1 MKKIITNKVFIF
13 VNIILLIL
21 FFIYLNINKESYA
34 LEEKFNYLGDYILN
48 PDWVEYMNLSD
59 YEKSKYNVI
68 PDKFIVSS
76 KNEEKTIFKFLVKA
90 NDDYPEYYN
99 LNDLGYSTSPR
110 NQSTLGICWA
120 FAGIA
125 SVESNMLINGLSNI
139 ENPITFSE
147 RQMDYVGVHKNYIQ
161 EGYNPYAIIGR
172 TMPGMG
178 GYTNTAFVL
187 METGLTPVSTE
198 IFGYFDEDK
207 SVRPM
212 NEIFNLDNVEYTVD
226 GYVNLGS
233 LIDSS
238 TKEER
243 DDWVE
248 SVKEHVMNYG
258 AVAITTLGPLRPY
271 AGLCIYEKNNNYM
284 LNVNGNCNPSNINN
298 RHAMAIIGWDDN
310 YEYNYCRL
318 NDETTNDLT
327 NCKNIVSGK
336 GAFILKNSWGTL
348 YPYPYFSYTSNVD
361 GAYGVTKVS
370 EKNWDVNYDFTKS
383 NTTTYEHRNSIIT
396 YDRSN
401 LVEEQLVKISFYTN
415 TKKSVK
421 YDIYFKNN
429 EENYELLDSVIT
441 DKIGLN
447 TIEVDNINLT
457 SNNFSIKIT
466 SDDGY
471 VDLINAYTTYSEET
485 EDEIADTIIKTGT
498 EYQVNFNEF
507 ALYTVTKNIEVGSI
521 IQYKFTDKSGN
532 DISNKIAIQN
542 NVVLNNMV
550 NPIITINN
558 SLPEGRITIETLYN
572 NEVYDIETIQ
582 VGELESL
589 WNSGSGS
596 IADPYLIEN
605 ADDFIKIFTSEE
617 YMMLNY
623 KLINDIDFSLVDDW
637 NVGELSNYK
646 PFKGT
651 FDGNGHI
658 ISSLSCNSNLCP
670 LFYNLEN
677 AKIKNIVITD
687 FDFDVEEYGWGNI
700 IGVNAYNSEFENIV
714 ITRSVEINGK
724 GTFMGGIL
732 AGAYNSK
739 ISKVANYANVNSE
752 YSYENGRTS
761 GIVNEAYATEIDKC
775 YNYGNI
781 ISLNSIS
788 AGITSYLGNYA
799 QSDTV
804 GKISNTYNLGNI
816 ESNNYGGGIVGNGDS
831 TIIDN
836 CYNIFAKE
844 NENIGN
850 IVGNAHGMVI
860 QNSYYKENTGNSI
873 YQNNESTLI
882 NVMERTAEQLKEQN
896 SYTNFDFENTW
907 AIDSEYPYLKEF
919 NYIHINDLIVDEE
932 IELGLGESIKLEI
945 EYNPQ
950 DATNKKIEYT
960 LSNDNVVSIDDE
972 FNITAIG
979 GGEVT
984 LTLYTLDGSNTT
996 KEIKI
1001 NVGVKK
1007 INLDDFEVI
1016 DDTYVKT
1023 GLKLNKI
1030 NFANSI
1036 TANETYKIKV
1046 TGTGTGSYVGTGNKI
1061 EIYNNDELEKTYT
1074 IFVLGDLTGTGTVNV
1089 SDVAKLYQHVKKII
1103 TMEDEFLLAADVVN
1117 DGSLRVND
1125 VAKLYQY
1132 IKKTI
1137 TSLEE

>member
-1 MKKIITNKVFIF
+1 MKKIITNKIFIF

-48 PDWVEYMNLSD
+48 PDWVEYTNLSD
-59 YEKSKYNVI
+59 DEKSKIDVI
-68 PDKFIVSS
+68 PEKFIVSN
-76 KNEEKTIFKFLVKA
+76 KKEEKTKFRFLVRS

-99 LNDLGYSTSPR
+99 LNDLGYSTRPR
-110 NQSTLGICWA
+110 NQYGLGICWA

-125 SVESNMLINGLSNI
+125 SVESNMLINGLTNI
-139 ENPITFSE
+139 EDPITFSE

-161 EGYNPYAIIGR
+161 EGYNPYAIAGR

-178 GYTNTAFVL
+178 GYTNTAFKL
-187 METGLTPVSTE
+187 LETGMSPVSME
-198 IFGYFDEDK
+198 IFGYFNEDK

-212 NEIFNLDNVEYTVD
+212 NEIFNLDNIEYTVD

-243 DDWVE
+243 DNWVE
-248 SVKEHVMNYG
+248 SVKKHVMNHG
-258 AVAITTLGPLRPY
+258 AVAITTLGPLRTY
-271 AGLCIYEKNNNYM
+271 AGSCIYGKDNNYM
-284 LNVNGNCNPSNINN
+284 LNVNGDCNPSNINN

-310 YEYNYCRL
+310 YEYSYCRL
-318 NDETTNDLT
+318 NDETINDLT
-327 NCKNIVSGK
+327 NCQNIVTGK
-336 GAFILKNSWGTL
+336 GAFILKNSWGYT
-348 YPYPYFSYTSNVD
+348 YPYPYFAYTSNVD

-370 EKNWDVNYDFTKS
+370 EKNWDVNYDYTKS
-383 NTTTYEHRNSIIT
+383 NTSNYEHRNSIIT

-401 LVEEQLVKISFYTN
+401 QVEEELVKISFYTN

-421 YDIYFKNN
+421 YDIYLKNS
-429 EENYELLDSVIT
+429 EEDYELLESVTT
-441 DKIGLN
+441 DQIGLN
-447 TIEVDNINLT
+447 SIDIDNIKLT
-457 SNNFSIKIT
+457 ENNFSIKVT

-471 VDLINAYTTYSEET
+471 VDLINAYTSYSEET
-485 EDEIADTIIKTGT
+485 EEKLADTIIKTGT

-507 ALYTVTKNIEVGSI
+507 SLYTVTKNIEVGSI
-521 IQYKFTDKSGN
+521 IQYKFKDKSGN
-532 DISNKIAIQN
+532 NINNYVTIQN
-542 NVVLNNMV
+542 NIVLNNMV
-550 NPIITINN
+550 NPIITIKNP
-558 SLPEGRITIETLYN
+558 LPEGRITIETLYN
-572 NEVYDIETIQ
+572 NEVYDTETIQ
-582 VGELESL
+582 VGELENL

-596 IADPYLIEN
+596 IDDPYLIET
-605 ADDFIKIFTSEE
+605 AEDFIKIFTSED

-623 KLINDIDFSLVDDW
+623 KLINDIDFSEVSDW
-637 NVGELSNYK
+637 NIGELTNYK

-651 FDGNGHI
+651 FDGNGYI

-670 LFYNLEN
+670 LFYGLEN
-677 AKIKNIVITD
+677 AIIKNIIITD
-687 FDFDVEEYGWGNI
+687 FEFDVSEYGWGNI
-700 IGVNAYNSEFENIV
+700 IAVNAYNSEIENIV
-714 ITRSVEINGK
+714 ITKSVEINGQ
-724 GTFMGGIL
+724 GTFMGGVL

-739 ISKVANYANVNSE
+739 ISKVANYANVNSD
-752 YSYENGRTS
+752 YGYENGRTS
-761 GIVNEAYATEIDKC
+761 GIVNEAYATTIDKC

-781 ISLNSIS
+781 ISSKSI
-788 AGITSYLGNYA
+788 AGGIASYLGNYS

-804 GKISNTYNLGNI
+804 GKISNSYNLGNI
-816 ESNNYGGGIVGNGDS
+816 ESDYYGAGIVGNGDS

-836 CYNIFAKE
+836 CYNIFTKE
-844 NENIGN
+844 IENIGN

-860 QNSYYKENTGNSI
+860 QNSYYKENTGNSV
-873 YQNNESTLI
+873 YQNDESTLI
-882 NVMERTAEQLKEQN
+882 NVMERTDEQLKEQN
-896 SYTNFDFENTW
+896 SYTNFDFENIWTTE
-907 AIDSEYPYLKEF
+907 SGYPYLKEF

-932 IELGLGESIKLEI
+932 ITLSLGETTKLEI
-945 EYNPQ
+945 EYNPE
-950 DATNKKIEYT
+950 DATNKKIKYT
-960 LSNDNVVSIDDE
+960 LSADDVVSIDDD

-984 LTLYTLDGSNTT
+984 LTIYTLDGSNTT

-1001 NVGVKK
+1001 NVDVKK

-1036 TANETYKIKV
+1036 TANEIYKIRV
-1046 TGTGTGSYVGTGNKI
+1046 TGTGTSSYVGTGNKI
-1061 EIYNNDELEKTYT
+1061 EIYNNEELEKTYI

>member
-1 MKKIITNKVFIF
+1 MKKIITNKIFIF

-48 PDWVEYMNLSD
+48 PDWVAYTNLSD
-59 YEKSKYNVI
+59 DEKSKIDVI
-68 PDKFIVSS
+68 PEKFIVSN
-76 KNEEKTIFKFLVKA
+76 KKEEKTKFRFLVRA
-90 NDDYPEYYN
+90 NDDYPKYYN
-99 LNDLGYSTSPR
+99 LNDLGYSTRPR
-110 NQSTLGICWA
+110 NQYGLGICWA

-125 SVESNMLINGLSNI
+125 SVESNMLINGLTNI
-139 ENPITFSE
+139 EDPITFSE

-161 EGYNPYAIIGR
+161 EGYNPYAIAGR
-172 TMPGMG
+172 TTPGMG
-178 GYTNTAFVL
+178 GYTNTAFKL
-187 METGLTPVSTE
+187 LETGMSPVSME
-198 IFGYFDEDK
+198 IFGYFNEDK

-212 NEIFNLDNVEYTVD
+212 NEIFNLDNIEYTVD

-243 DDWVE
+243 DNWVE
-248 SVKEHVMNYG
+248 LVKEHIMSHG
-258 AVAITTLGPLRPY
+258 AVAITTLGPLRTY
-271 AGLCIYEKNNNYM
+271 AGSCIYGKDNNYM
-284 LNVNGNCNPSNINN
+284 LNVNGDCNPSNINN

-310 YEYNYCRL
+310 YEYSYCRL
-318 NDETTNDLT
+318 NDETINDLT
-327 NCKNIVSGK
+327 NCQNIVTGK
-336 GAFILKNSWGTL
+336 GAFILKNSWGTT
-348 YPYPYFSYTSNVD
+348 YPYPYFAYTSNVD

-370 EKNWDVNYDFTKS
+370 EKNWDVNYDYTKS
-383 NTTTYEHRNSIIT
+383 NTSNYEHRNSIVT
-396 YDRSN
+396 YDRSTQ
-401 LVEEQLVKISFYTN
+401 VEEELVKISFYTN

-421 YDIYFKNN
+421 YDIYLKNS
-429 EENYELLDSVIT
+429 EEDYELLESVTT
-441 DKIGLN
+441 DQIGLN
-447 TIEVDNINLT
+447 SIDIDNIKLT
-457 SNNFSIKIT
+457 ENNFSIKVT

-471 VDLINAYTTYSEET
+471 VDLINAYTSYSEET
-485 EDEIADTIIKTGT
+485 EEKLADTIIKTGT

-507 ALYTVTKNIEVGSI
+507 SLYTVTKNIEVGSI
-521 IQYKFTDKSGN
+521 IQYKFKDKSGN
-532 DISNKIAIQN
+532 NINNYFTIQN
-542 NVVLNNMV
+542 NIVLNNMV

-572 NEVYDIETIQ
+572 NEVYDTETIQ
-582 VGELESL
+582 VGELENL

-596 IADPYLIEN
+596 IDDPYLIET
-605 ADDFIKIFTSEE
+605 AEDFIKIFTSED

-623 KLINDIDFSLVDDW
+623 KLINDIDFSEVSDW
-637 NVGELSNYK
+637 NIGELTNYK

-651 FDGNGHI
+651 FDGNGYI

-670 LFYNLEN
+670 LFYGLEN
-677 AKIKNIVITD
+677 SIIKNIIITD
-687 FDFDVEEYGWGNI
+687 FKFNVSEYGWGNI
-700 IGVNAYNSEFENIV
+700 IAVNAYNSEIENIV
-714 ITRSVEINGK
+714 ITKSVEINGQ
-724 GTFMGGIL
+724 GTFMGGVL

-752 YSYENGRTS
+752 YEYENGRTS
-761 GIVNEAYATEIDKC
+761 GIVNEAYATTIDKC

-781 ISLNSIS
+781 ISSKSI
-788 AGITSYLGNYA
+788 AGGIASYLGNYS

-804 GKISNTYNLGNI
+804 GKISNSYNLGNI
-816 ESNNYGGGIVGNGDS
+816 ESDYYGAGIVGNGDS

-836 CYNIFAKE
+836 CYNIFTKE
-844 NENIGN
+844 IENIGN

-860 QNSYYKENTGNSI
+860 QNSYYKENTRNSV
-873 YQNNESTLI
+873 YQNDESTLI
-882 NVMERTAEQLKEQN
+882 NVMERTDEQLKEQN
-896 SYTNFDFENTW
+896 SYTNFDFENIWT
-907 AIDSEYPYLKEF
+907 IESGYPYLKEF
-919 NYIHINDLIVDEE
+919 NYIHINELIVDEE
-932 IELGLGESIKLEI
+932 ITLSLGETTKLEI
-945 EYNPQ
+945 EYNPE
-950 DATNKKIEYT
+950 DATNKKIKYT
-960 LSNDNVVSIDDE
+960 LSADDVVSIDDE

-979 GGEVT
+979 DGEVT
-984 LTLYTLDGSNTT
+984 LTIYTFDGSNTT

-1001 NVGVKK
+1001 NVDVKK

-1036 TANETYKIKV
+1036 TANEIYKIRV
-1046 TGTGTGSYVGTGNKI
+1046 TGTGTSSYVGTGNKI
-1061 EIYNNDELEKTYT
+1061 EIYNNEELEKTYI